1 MRMMFN
7 CELTV
12 EVPDNMEDT
21 EEETKQTDEE
31 ENSLIDTNEA
41 YKAKIETHPEN
52 KTEMCSVMFKNGDD
66 TR

>member
-12 EVPDNMEDT
+12 EVPDNTEET

-31 ENSLIDTNEA
+31 ETSLIDTN
-41 YKAKIETHPEN
+41 
-52 KTEMCSVMFKNGDD
+52 
-66 TR
+66 